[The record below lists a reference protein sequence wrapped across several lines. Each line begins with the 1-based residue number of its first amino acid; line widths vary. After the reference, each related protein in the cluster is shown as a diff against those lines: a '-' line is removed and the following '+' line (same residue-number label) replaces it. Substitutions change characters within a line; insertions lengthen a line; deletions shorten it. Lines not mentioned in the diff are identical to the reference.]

1 MDYKESFI
9 SKKVEE
15 WVSQIKMLAKFAATD
30 PHSAYESFISVLR
43 HKFTFNMRTVPDISS
58 LLIPVEDAIRNQLIP
73 ALMEGRSVTDDER
86 LLLSL
91 PPRLGGIGIVN
102 PTSLSYLE
110 YDQNHL
116 LKHYVKSKGRIWF
129 SYEIFI

>member
-1 MDYKESFI
+1 MDQWITKKVSFQ
-9 SKKVEE
+9 KVEE

-30 PHSAYESFISVLR
+30 PHSAYVNFTSVLR

-91 PPRLGGIGIVN
+91 PPRLGGMGIVN
-102 PTSLSYLE
+102 PTSLRLISQSYRLE
-110 YDQNHL
+110 H
-116 LKHYVKSKGRIWF
+116 
-129 SYEIFI
+129 